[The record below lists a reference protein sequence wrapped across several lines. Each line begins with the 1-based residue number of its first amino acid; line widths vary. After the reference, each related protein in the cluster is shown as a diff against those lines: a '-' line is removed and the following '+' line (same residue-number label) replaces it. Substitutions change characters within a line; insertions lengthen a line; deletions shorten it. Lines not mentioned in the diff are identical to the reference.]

1 MADEEAVSPSRK
13 KTKLEEIDDAI
24 KGRENPYYSSDEEG
38 VDKDPEIW
46 HKYFQQIK
54 ESDGF
59 DIYDFPG
66 VCLEAPITPI
76 IGFENY
82 PETLQLLIEEA
93 TAAIN
98 DFNKNEA
105 TNYKVVKVEKENSQ
119 LWGVGFNSYITFQA
133 QDTDSD
139 ADTDSIMTT
148 FQALV
153 WIGPAEP
160 VVKFCRLKSNNCASV
175 DLASSFSDDF
185 FENVEIV
192 KGNHCVTT
200 LMERRIY
207 GHATEVEIQ
216 PLNDEKAVQ
225 AAVDLIGELLVFL
238 YLASLQD
245 RVLTTSLVMP
255 KQDIQLTIV
264 WDCPDSRV
272 GSLWQKTTFFFVF
285 LLDTGEFTLVAG
297 AALIFEVQRSS
308 CQKAKKE
315 ELHRQEM

>member
-13 KTKLEEIDDAI
+13 KAKLEEIDDAI
-24 KGRENPYYSSDEEG
+24 KGRDLNPYYFSDEPG
-38 VDKDPEIW
+38 VDKDPKIW
-46 HKYFQQIK
+46 AKYFHQIE

-66 VCLEAPITPI
+66 ECLEAPITPI
-76 IGFENY
+76 TGFENC
-82 PETLQLLIEEA
+82 PGTLQLLIEEA

-119 LWGVGFNSYITFQA
+119 LWGVGFNSYVTFQA
-133 QDTDSD
+133 QDNDSD

-153 WIGPAEP
+153 WVGPAEP

-175 DLASSFSDDF
+175 DLASSFYDDF

-192 KGNHCVTT
+192 KGNHWIAT
-200 LMERRIY
+200 LRQRRIY
-207 GHATEVEIQ
+207 GYATEDEIR
-216 PLNDEKAVQ
+216 PLNDEKSVQ
-225 AAVDLIGELLVFL
+225 ADVDLIGELIVF
-238 YLASLQD
+238 
-245 RVLTTSLVMP
+245 
-255 KQDIQLTIV
+255 
-264 WDCPDSRV
+264 
-272 GSLWQKTTFFFVF
+272 
-285 LLDTGEFTLVAG
+285 LVAG

-315 ELHRQEM
+315 ELHRQEV

>member
-13 KTKLEEIDDAI
+13 KAKLEEIDDAI
-24 KGRENPYYSSDEEG
+24 NGREHDLNPYYSSDEEG
-38 VDKDPEIW
+38 VDKDPETW
-46 HKYFQQIK
+46 RKYFQQIN

-66 VCLEAPITPI
+66 VCLQAPITPI
-76 IGFENY
+76 TGFENY

-192 KGNHCVTT
+192 KGNHWIAT
-200 LMERRIY
+200 LRQRRIY
-207 GHATEVEIQ
+207 GYATEDEIR

-225 AAVDLIGELLVFL
+225 ADVDLIGELIVF
-238 YLASLQD
+238 
-245 RVLTTSLVMP
+245 
-255 KQDIQLTIV
+255 
-264 WDCPDSRV
+264 
-272 GSLWQKTTFFFVF
+272 
-285 LLDTGEFTLVAG
+285 LVAG

-315 ELHRQEM
+315 ELHRQEL